1 MHLGG
6 RIAWF
11 TLICCQWPG
20 FVSSTV
26 CSVLWRHL
34 KVTVMGSIHCFFV
47 SAESFFINVHYT
59 NTTIKVLYNDLHF
72 LSYACLIKRLEPSFL
87 ESDVDCFT
95 DT

>member
-1 MHLGG
+1 MQLGG

-11 TLICCQWPG
+11 TLIYCQMARICL
-20 FVSSTV
+20 STV

-34 KVTVMGSIHCFFV
+34 KVTVIGSIHCFFV

-59 NTTIKVLYNDLHF
+59 NTTIKALYNDLRF
-72 LSYACLIKRLEPSFL
+72 LSYACLIKRLDPSFL